1 VADSHTDRQADN
13 DAGRWMSYAQ
23 LAEIRGISKKAAQRL
38 TLRHQWRRQP
48 ANDGGVL
55 IWVPDDATIRS
66 RQTGRQNGV
75 SDGPDV
81 VAFFED
87 ANRRADEAHK
97 RADAAL
103 ALADRLGAQLADAG
117 GRADR
122 AEARVAELQRDLD
135 AARVIAGATQH
146 DAQAAQADAQAA
158 QADAQKAQ
166 DASEEL
172 RKENEAR
179 KARGR
184 LRRAWD
190 GWRGR

>member
-55 IWVPDDATIRS
+55 IWVPDDAAIRG

-75 SDGPDV
+75 SDGSDV
-81 VAFFED
+81 VALLED

-122 AEARVAELQRDLD
+122 AEARVAELQHDLD
-135 AARVIAGATQH
+135 AARVIAGAAQH
-146 DAQAAQADAQAA
+146 DAQAAQAEARKAKDAA
-158 QADAQKAQ
+158 
-166 DASEEL
+166 EEL

-184 LRRAWD
+184 LRRTWD
-190 GWRGR
+190 SWRGR

>member
-1 VADSHTDRQADN
+1 MADSHTDRQADN

-55 IWVPDDATIRS
+55 IWVPDDA
-66 RQTGRQNGV
+66 
-75 SDGPDV
+75 GPP
-81 VAFFED
+81 E
-87 ANRRADEAHK
+87 
-97 RADAAL
+97 
-103 ALADRLGAQLADAG
+103 ADRQADRTGGLTDLTLSPFSRTRTDAPTRPTSGRMPRWRWPTGSGPNSLMRAGRACRGAG
-117 GRADR
+117 GGAATRPRRRPGHRRRSTAR
-122 AEARVAELQRDLD
+122 RSGGAAE
-135 AARVIAGATQH
+135 
-146 DAQAAQADAQAA
+146 
-158 QADAQKAQ
+158 AQKAQ
-166 DASEEL
+166 EAAEAL
-172 RKENEAR
+172 RKAEEAR

>member
-1 VADSHTDRQADN
+1 MADSQIDRQADN

-55 IWVPDDATIRS
+55 IWVPDDATIRG

-81 VAFFED
+81 VALLED

-135 AARVIAGATQH
+135 AARVIAGAAQH
-146 DAQAAQADAQAA
+146 DAQAARAE
-158 QADAQKAQ
+158 AQKAQ
-166 DASEEL
+166 DAAEEL
-172 RKENEAR
+172 RKEKEAR
-179 KARGR
+179 KARGP